1 MYEFL
6 NNFHKRMELVAIHH
20 FMNEIAAVKEGL
32 RQTALD
38 KREALNLLMQ
48 LLCFIMEK
56 SLLEQSCTLKDMA
69 AYIEFLHVEQS
80 FDDQEVDYEE
90 LAKYLVRDALQN
102 KGKPYY
108 FESYDF
114 IAKKNTS
121 YFIRLVEDRLIQ
133 VEGKEDFSY
142 SLTAQGFQFLFNT
155 LEVEEALQMNFEQ
168 LRLKYAIQKRNFG
181 SAKESVDN
189 LFTLNR
195 KQILKIQE
203 YIRQIKEDIG
213 TFSALDYEETYRTT
227 FDTLNEQKE
236 KHEELYK
243 LIMTTKEQYVNQHME
258 RENTK
263 LDEDLKHIDYIQTR
277 LQQLLGEQL
286 KMFKEHQTLSEVY
299 DDAISNILYIGFE
312 NRLNIEK
319 DILEPFEEN
328 IYALEGMANVL
339 KPLFLPK
346 MKRIFNFNLAYAT
359 QKIEEDESELDDR
372 SVFFEEQFDEESER
386 LYQERIEYVHEIYDL
401 IVNQILVGI
410 HENPVK
416 GVKLSLLFSEIED
429 VDLLRNVLVQ
439 LHNDHHL
446 DIKAILKSSDAHVYT
461 PAEDFDFGYTLSRV
475 LKNNEVLSTIQSI
488 QTHIVFGEK
497 ITIKS
502 TNNKK
507 YLRCHEMVFSDQRSL

>member
-69 AYIEFLHVEQS
+69 AYIEFLHVKQS
-80 FDDQEVDYEE
+80 IDDHGVDYEE

-114 IAKKNTS
+114 SVQKSTS

-142 SLTAQGFQFLFNT
+142 SLTAQGFQFLFST
-155 LEVEEALQMNFEQ
+155 LEIEEALQMNFEQ

-213 TFSALDYEETYRTT
+213 MFSGQDYEETYRTT
-227 FDTLNEQKE
+227 FDTLSEQKE
-236 KHEELYK
+236 KHEELYT

-258 RENTK
+258 RENAK
-263 LDEDLKHIDYIQTR
+263 LEEDLKHIDYIQSR

-286 KMFKEHQTLSEVY
+286 KMFKQHQTLSEVY
-299 DDAISNILYIGFE
+299 DEAISNILYIGFE

-328 IYALEGMANVL
+328 VHAFEGMANVL

-346 MKRIFNFNLAYAT
+346 MKRIFNFNLAYAS
-359 QKIEEDESELDDR
+359 QKIEEEDIGLDER
-372 SVFFEEQFDEESER
+372 SIFFEEQFDEESER

-410 HENPVK
+410 HENPVE
-416 GVKLSLLFSEIED
+416 GVKLSTLFSEIED

-446 DIKAILKSSDAHVYT
+446 DIKATLKSSDSHVYT
-461 PAEDFDFGYTLSRV
+461 PAEDFDFGYTLSRI
-475 LKNNEVLSTIQSI
+475 LKNNAVFNTCQSI
-488 QTHIVFGEK
+488 QTHIEFGEK

-502 TNNKK
+502 ANNRK
-507 YLRCHEMVFSDQRSL
+507 YLRCYEMVFSDQRRL

>member
-20 FMNEIAAVKEGL
+20 FMNEISVVKEGL
-32 RQTALD
+32 RQTELD

-48 LLCFIMEK
+48 LLCFIMDK

-69 AYIEFLHVEQS
+69 AYIEFLHIEQS
-80 FDDQEVDYEE
+80 FDDRGVDYEE

-114 IAKKNTS
+114 NAKKSTS

-142 SLTAQGFQFLFNT
+142 SLTAQGFQFLFST

-213 TFSALDYEETYRTT
+213 MFSGQDYEETYRTT
-227 FDTLNEQKE
+227 FDTLSEQKE
-236 KHEELYK
+236 KHEELYT
-243 LIMTTKEQYVNQHME
+243 LIMTTKEQYINQHME
-258 RENTK
+258 RENAK
-263 LDEDLKHIDYIQTR
+263 LEEDLKHIDYIQTR

-328 IYALEGMANVL
+328 IHALEGMANVL

-359 QKIEEDESELDDR
+359 QKIEEDENELDDR
-372 SVFFEEQFDEESER
+372 SVFFEEQFDEESEK
-386 LYQERIEYVHEIYDL
+386 LYQERIEYVHTIYDL
-401 IVNQILVGI
+401 IVSQILVGV

-416 GVKLSLLFSEIED
+416 GVKLSSLFSEIED
-429 VDLLRNVLVQ
+429 VDFLRNVLVQ

-461 PAEDFDFGYTLSRV
+461 PAEDFDLGYTLSRV
-475 LKNNEVLSTIQSI
+475 LKDNEVLNTCQSI
-488 QTHIVFGEK
+488 QTHIKFGEK

-507 YLRCHEMVFSDQRSL
+507 YLRCYEMEFSDQRSL

>member
-1 MYEFL
+1 
-6 NNFHKRMELVAIHH
+6 MELVAIHH
-20 FMNEIAAVKEGL
+20 FMNEIAVVKEGL
-32 RQTALD
+32 RQTTLD

-69 AYIEFLHVEQS
+69 AYIEFLHIEQS
-80 FDDQEVDYEE
+80 FGDRGVDYEE

-114 IAKKNTS
+114 SAKKPTT
-121 YFIRLVEDRLIQ
+121 YFIRLVEDRLVQ
-133 VEGKEDFSY
+133 VEGKADFSY
-142 SLTAQGFQFLFNT
+142 SLTAQGFQYLFST
-155 LEVEEALQMNFEQ
+155 SEVEEALQMNFEQ

-213 TFSALDYEETYRTT
+213 MFSGQDYEETYRTT
-227 FDTLNEQKE
+227 FDTLSEQKE
-236 KHEELYK
+236 KHEELYT
-243 LIMTTKEQYVNQHME
+243 LIMTTKEQYIHQHME
-258 RENTK
+258 RENAK
-263 LDEDLKHIDYIQTR
+263 LEEDLKHIDYIQTK

-328 IYALEGMANVL
+328 IHALDGMPNVL

-372 SVFFEEQFDEESER
+372 SVFFEEQFNEESEK
-386 LYQERIEYVHEIYDL
+386 LHQERIEYVHTIYDL
-401 IVNQILVGI
+401 IVSQILVGV

-416 GVKLSLLFSEIED
+416 GVKLSSLFSEIED

-439 LHNDHHL
+439 LHNDHYL
-446 DIKAILKSSDAHVYT
+446 DIKSILKSGDAHVYT

-475 LKNNEVLSTIQSI
+475 LKGNEVLNICRSI
-488 QTHIVFGEK
+488 QTHIKFGEK
-497 ITIKS
+497 ITIKG

-507 YLRCHEMVFSDQRSL
+507 YLRCYEMEFSDQRSL

>member
-20 FMNEIAAVKEGL
+20 FMNEIAVVKEGL

-38 KREALNLLMQ
+38 KKEALNLLMQ

-56 SLLEQSCTLKDMA
+56 SLLEQSCTLKDIA
-69 AYIEFLHVEQS
+69 SYLEFLHIEQA
-80 FDDQEVDYEE
+80 FDDQDVDYNE

-108 FESYDF
+108 FKSYDF
-114 IAKKNTS
+114 SGQKPTS
-121 YFIRLVEDRLIQ
+121 YFIRLIEDRLIQ
-133 VEGKEDFSY
+133 VEGREDFSY
-142 SLTAQGFQFLFNT
+142 SLTAQGFQFLFST

-189 LFTLNR
+189 LFTLNK
-195 KQILKIQE
+195 KQILRIQE

-213 TFSALDYEETYRTT
+213 MFSAQDYEETYRTT

-243 LIMTTKEQYVNQHME
+243 LIMTTKEQYISQHME
-258 RENTK
+258 KENAK
-263 LDEDLKHIDYIQTR
+263 LEEDLKHIDYIQNR

-286 KMFKEHQTLSEVY
+286 KMFKQHQTLSEVY
-299 DDAISNILYIGFE
+299 NDAISNILYIGFE

-319 DILEPFEEN
+319 DLLEPFEEN
-328 IYALEGMANVL
+328 IQAFDGMAKIL

-346 MKRIFNFNLAYAT
+346 MKRIFNFNLAYAA
-359 QKIEEDESELDDR
+359 QRIEEEESDLDEK
-372 SVFFEEQFDEESER
+372 SVFFEEQFDEESEK
-386 LYQERIEYVHEIYDL
+386 LYQERIEYIHEVYDE
-401 IVNQILVGI
+401 IVTQILMGI
-410 HENPVK
+410 RENPVK
-416 GVKLSLLFSEIED
+416 GVKLSSLFNRVED

-446 DIKAILKSSDAHVYT
+446 DIKATLKGSESHVYT
-461 PAEDFDFGYTLSRV
+461 PGEDFDFGYTLSRV
-475 LKNNEVLSTIQSI
+475 LKQHEALNTCNSI
-488 QTHIVFGEK
+488 ETQVVFSEK

-502 TNNKK
+502 ENGKK
-507 YLRCHEMVFSDQRSL
+507 YLRCYEMEFSDQRSI

>member
-6 NNFHKRMELVAIHH
+6 DNFHKRMELVAIHH
-20 FMNEIAAVKEGL
+20 FMNGITAVKEGL

-38 KREALNLLMQ
+38 KKAALNLLMQ

-69 AYIEFLHVEQS
+69 AFIEFLHIEQA

-90 LAKYLVRDALQN
+90 LVKYLVRDALQN

-114 IAKKNTS
+114 SEQKNTS
-121 YFIRLVEDRLIQ
+121 YYIRLVEDRLIQ
-133 VEGKEDFSY
+133 IEGKEDFSY
-142 SLTAQGFQFLFNT
+142 SLTAQGFQFLFST

-195 KQILKIQE
+195 KQIIKIQE

-213 TFSALDYEETYRTT
+213 MFSAQDYEETYRTT
-227 FDTLNEQKE
+227 FETLNEQKE
-236 KHEELYK
+236 KHEELYT
-243 LIMTTKEQYVNQHME
+243 LIMMTKEQYVNQHME
-258 RENTK
+258 RESSK
-263 LDEDLKHIDYIQTR
+263 LVEDLKHIDYIQTR

-286 KMFKEHQTLSEVY
+286 KMFKQRQALSEVY
-299 DDAISNILYIGFE
+299 DEAISNILYIGFE

-319 DILEPFEEN
+319 DILGPFEEN
-328 IYALEGMANVL
+328 INALEGMASIL

-346 MKRIFNFNLAYAT
+346 MKRIFNFNQAYAV
-359 QKIEEDESELDDR
+359 QKIEEEEVEVDEKSM
-372 SVFFEEQFDEESER
+372 FFEEQFDEESER
-386 LYQERIEYVHEIYDL
+386 LYQERLEYIQGNYDY

-410 HENPVK
+410 LKNPEQ

-429 VDLLRNVLVQ
+429 VDLLRNVLLQ
-439 LHNDHHL
+439 LHNDHYL
-446 DIKAILKSSDAHVYT
+446 DIKGILKSTDEHVYT
-461 PAEDFDFGYTLSRV
+461 PGEDFDFGYTLSRV
-475 LKNNEVLSTIQSI
+475 LKKNESLESCRVIK
-488 QTHIVFGEK
+488 THLIYGEK
-497 ITIKS
+497 VTIKS
-502 TNNKK
+502 ASNKK
-507 YLRCHEMVFSDQRSL
+507 YLRCYEMLFSEQRSI